1 MRLSEI
7 TAAPA
12 PGCDGNRD
20 AEIGAA
26 DHIRGDGD
34 IAQIGFPAGGNS
46 GIRRVFHDIA
56 GHHRVGFDADADAGA
71 VVRVGAGRAPVD
83 EIADQVALHD
93 GEPAALLEV
102 GDRHAHRRA
111 VDNVVGDHG
120 AFETEF
126 GIKRDLAE
134 AAAGVADDLQVGSG
148 VAAHGGESRV
158 ADTVAAHDDVVGAEH
173 VDGVAVLAGAA
184 GLVHDAFDAVVD
196 DDRAVIARLAAPD
209 QDAAIAGTA
218 HGIAGD
224 AQPARI
230 EREDRGISRIDR
242 VPRDV
247 AGDGLERD
255 AVAAGIDNLAIGDAH
270 GTALR
275 QMQQAHAAPEA
286 GCRRRRVRGR

>member
-1 MRLSEI
+1 MPMPALSFGSV
-7 TAAPA
+7 
-12 PGCDGNRD
+12 PGG
-20 AEIGAA
+20 
-26 DHIRGDGD
+26 
-34 IAQIGFPAGGNS
+34 
-46 GIRRVFHDIA
+46 RR
-56 GHHRVGFDADADAGA
+56 FDE
-71 VVRVGAGRAPVD
+71 V
-83 EIADQVALHD
+83 ADQIALHD

-184 GLVHDAFDAVVD
+184 GLVHDVFDAVVD
-196 DDRAVIARLAAPD
+196 DDRAVIAGLAAPD

-230 EREDRGISRIDR
+230 DREDRGISRIDR
-242 VPRDV
+242 VPGDV

-275 QMQQAHAAPEA
+275 QMQQPTPLRKRDAGAVEYEAADAEVVAA
-286 GCRRRRVRGR
+286 GGRHHRRSSGHDDACCPRDAGDGGEGRQL